1 MVSITMITILNYHEG
16 PKKDGKWKLKEF
28 HNCKDGTITLEQ
40 DKKDEFDKK
49 AYNLLTANCQQAT
62 KKSISQILLI
72 PIKMIQIQKYGRP
85 PKLKHRPPELEHRL
99 LKLKHRLP
107 KLERQHPKL
116 EHRPQGKKE
125 MLRSVNPSIRQS
137 ADLSDLKLIRII
149 HESVFCSSGS
159 IRHPLPLCFNGLDL
173 NHPDCTYNFS
183 SGLNPD
189 FHPDHPFIFGPD

>member
-1 MVSITMITILNYHEG
+1 MVAKIKNLRFL
-16 PKKDGKWKLKEF
+16 GKFATHHAIKVNTEKGGQYLIE
-28 HNCKDGTITLEQ
+28 HGTITLEQ

-125 MLRSVNPSIRQS
+125 SNTPI
-137 ADLSDLKLIRII
+137 
-149 HESVFCSSGS
+149 
-159 IRHPLPLCFNGLDL
+159 N
-173 NHPDCTYNFS
+173 
-183 SGLNPD
+183 
-189 FHPDHPFIFGPD
+189 

>member
-1 MVSITMITILNYHEG
+1 MVAKIKNLRFLGKFATHHAIKVNTEKGGQYLIERTSDKD
-16 PKKDGKWKLKEF
+16 PKDPKS
-28 HNCKDGTITLEQ
+28 T

-125 MLRSVNPSIRQS
+125 SNTPI
-137 ADLSDLKLIRII
+137 
-149 HESVFCSSGS
+149 
-159 IRHPLPLCFNGLDL
+159 N
-173 NHPDCTYNFS
+173 
-183 SGLNPD
+183 
-189 FHPDHPFIFGPD
+189 